1 MFAND
6 IVYQCTKFGDVFV
19 MFFYHTGME
28 QSIEEYKKK
37 TCKVKIFCTLFIQS
51 LFMHCFSKFRRYLK
65 HIIFN

>member
-28 QSIEEYKKK
+28 QSIEELKKK
-37 TCKVKIFCTLFIQS
+37 HVKLKFFVHFLFNLCLCIAFQN
-51 LFMHCFSKFRRYLK
+51 
-65 HIIFN
+65 I